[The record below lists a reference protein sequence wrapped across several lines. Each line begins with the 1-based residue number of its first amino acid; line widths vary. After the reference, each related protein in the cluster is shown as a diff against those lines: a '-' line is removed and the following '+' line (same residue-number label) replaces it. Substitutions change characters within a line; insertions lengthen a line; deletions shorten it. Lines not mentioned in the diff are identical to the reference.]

1 MTSSDALSD
10 PKAPDLGG
18 VRILVVE
25 DSWQLGTAVTDL
37 LRDLGAEVIG
47 PVATATAA
55 KHIASEQRPDA
66 AFVDFNLRDG
76 ELADR
81 LIDWLHEQG
90 IHVVVITG
98 YAVLPAA
105 PRHRVEILQK
115 PLSEAALLGSLRPV
129 LARKAQG

>member
-1 MTSSDALSD
+1 MDPPDVSSDPASLNLS
-10 PKAPDLGG
+10 G

-37 LRDLGAEVIG
+37 LKDLGAEVIG
-47 PVATATAA
+47 PAATGADAQHLAA
-55 KHIASEQRPDA
+55 EQRPDA
-66 AFVDFNLRDG
+66 AFVDFHLRAG

-98 YAVLPAA
+98 YAVLPAV
-105 PRHRVEILQK
+105 PRHAVVILHK

>member
-1 MTSSDALSD
+1 MTSSDAVSD
-10 PKAPDLGG
+10 PDPLNLRG

-47 PVATATAA
+47 PVATARDAQRLAA
-55 KHIASEQRPDA
+55 EQRPDA

-76 ELADR
+76 EMANR

-90 IHVVVITG
+90 VHVVVITG
-98 YAVLPAA
+98 YAVLPTA
-105 PRHRVEILQK
+105 PRHPVEILQK
-115 PLSEAALLGSLRPV
+115 PLSEAALLGSLRLV

>member
-1 MTSSDALSD
+1 MDPSDASSNPESLT
-10 PKAPDLGG
+10 LGG

-25 DSWQLGTAVTDL
+25 DSWQLGTAMTDL
-37 LRDLGAEVIG
+37 LNDLGAEVIG
-47 PVATATAA
+47 PAATAA
-55 KHIASEQRPDA
+55 DAQRLASEQRPDA
-66 AFVDFNLRDG
+66 AFVDFHLRAG

-98 YAVLPAA
+98 YAVLPVS
-105 PRHRVEILQK
+105 PRHAVVILQK
-115 PLSEAALLGSLRPV
+115 PLSEAALLASLQPV

>member
-1 MTSSDALSD
+1 MTPSDAVSD
-10 PKAPDLGG
+10 PDPLNLRG

-47 PVATATAA
+47 PVATARDAQRLAA
-55 KHIASEQRPDA
+55 EQRPDA

-76 ELADR
+76 EMANR

-90 IHVVVITG
+90 VYVVVITG

-105 PRHRVEILQK
+105 PRHPVEILQK
-115 PLSEAALLGSLRPV
+115 PLSEAALLGSLRLV

>member
-1 MTSSDALSD
+1 MTSSDAVSD
-10 PKAPDLGG
+10 PDAPNLGG

-47 PVATATAA
+47 PAATGADAQRLAA
-55 KHIASEQRPDA
+55 ERRPDA
-66 AFVDFNLRDG
+66 AFVDFHLRDG
-76 ELADR
+76 EMANR
-81 LIDWLHEQG
+81 LIDWLYEQA

-105 PRHRVEILQK
+105 LRHPVEVLQK
-115 PLSEAALLGSLRPV
+115 PLSEAALIGSLRPV

>member
-1 MTSSDALSD
+1 MTPSDAVSD
-10 PKAPDLGG
+10 PAAPDLGG

-25 DSWQLGTAVTDL
+25 DSWQLGTAVTNL

-47 PVATATAA
+47 PVPTAA
-55 KHIASEQRPDA
+55 DAQRLASEQRPDA

-76 ELADR
+76 ELANR

-105 PRHRVEILQK
+105 LRHPVEILQK
-115 PLSEAALLGSLRPV
+115 PLSEAALLGSLRPL

>member
-1 MTSSDALSD
+1 MTSSDAVSD
-10 PKAPDLGG
+10 PAAPNLGG

-47 PVATATAA
+47 PAATAA
-55 KHIASEQRPDA
+55 DAQRLAAEQRPDA
-66 AFVDFNLRDG
+66 AFVDFHLRNG
-76 ELADR
+76 ELANR
-81 LIDWLHEQG
+81 LIDWLYEQG

-105 PRHRVEILQK
+105 LRHPVEILQK
-115 PLSEAALLGSLRPV
+115 PLGEATLVGSLRPV

>member
-1 MTSSDALSD
+1 MTSSDAVSD
-10 PKAPDLGG
+10 PDPLNLGG

-47 PVATATAA
+47 PVATARDAQRLAA
-55 KHIASEQRPDA
+55 EQRPDA

-76 ELADR
+76 EMANR

-90 IHVVVITG
+90 VHVVVITG
-98 YAVLPAA
+98 YAVLPTA
-105 PRHRVEILQK
+105 PRHPVEILQK
-115 PLSEAALLGSLRPV
+115 PLSEAALLGSLRLV